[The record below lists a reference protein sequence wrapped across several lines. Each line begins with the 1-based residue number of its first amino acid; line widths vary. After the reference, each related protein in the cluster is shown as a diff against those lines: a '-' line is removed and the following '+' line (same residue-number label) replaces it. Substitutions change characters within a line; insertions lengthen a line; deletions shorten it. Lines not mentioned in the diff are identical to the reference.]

1 MMTSPDKRSE
11 RPPQPQAA
19 TATGPEPDSAPSPGR
34 RERRKQALRQHI
46 FDVATKMFRD
56 RGFQAT
62 TVEQISEAAD
72 IAPATFFNHF
82 QNKRAVLFEMT
93 NMVVIHLQ
101 GLLDQE
107 LERKT
112 DTRSR
117 LLGFARAAGA
127 DIGEAHEIARDV
139 VLTMVR
145 SETDGAEPP
154 YLLRVHQ
161 PFAEMLREG
170 QKCGEVR
177 DDMSADFLAE
187 MVVGM
192 LNATVTAWLSDPGY
206 PVEKQIV
213 QAAEFGWEAIRA
225 PDHSVSEPR
234 RTKKKQKRQKSQKR

>member
-1 MMTSPDKRSE
+1 MTPPTKKTE
-11 RPPQPQAA
+11 RKTPFSGQDMADAA
-19 TATGPEPDSAPSPGR
+19 VPGRPFPGR

-46 FDVATKMFRD
+46 FEVATGLFRD
-56 RGFQAT
+56 RGFHST
-62 TVEQISEAAD
+62 TVEQISDAAD

-82 QNKRAVLFEMT
+82 QNKRAVLLEMT

-107 LERKT
+107 LERET
-112 DTRSR
+112 DTHSR
-117 LLGFARAAGA
+117 LVGFARAAGA
-127 DIGEAHEIARDV
+127 DIGEAHGIARDV

-145 SETDGAEPP
+145 SETDGPEAP

-170 QKCGEVR
+170 QARGEVR
-177 DDMSADFLAE
+177 DDLTADFMAE

-206 PVEKQIV
+206 PIEKQIV
-213 QAAEFGWEAIRA
+213 QAAEFSWEAICVTADSA
-225 PDHSVSEPR
+225 PRSR
-234 RTKKKQKRQKSQKR
+234 RTKKK

>member
-1 MMTSPDKRSE
+1 MTTPPD
-11 RPPQPQAA
+11 
-19 TATGPEPDSAPSPGR
+19 TSPGR

-46 FDVATKMFRD
+46 FEVATKLFRD

-82 QNKRAVLFEMT
+82 QNKRAVLLEMT

-107 LERKT
+107 LERET

-117 LLGFARAAGA
+117 LVGFARAAGA
-127 DIGEAHEIARDV
+127 DIGQNHGIARDV
-139 VLTMVR
+139 VLTMVQ
-145 SETDGAEPP
+145 SETNAPEPP
-154 YLLRVHQ
+154 YLLSVHE
-161 PFAEMLREG
+161 PFADMLREG
-170 QKCGEVR
+170 QERGEVR
-177 DDMSADFLAE
+177 DDMSANFLAE

-192 LNATVTAWLSDPGY
+192 LNATVTGWLADSAY

-213 QAAEFGWEAIRA
+213 QAAEFAWEAIRKTA
-225 PDHSVSEPR
+225 D
-234 RTKKKQKRQKSQKR
+234 

>member
-1 MMTSPDKRSE
+1 MMTPPD
-11 RPPQPQAA
+11 
-19 TATGPEPDSAPSPGR
+19 TSPGR

-46 FDVATKMFRD
+46 FEVATKLFRD

-82 QNKRAVLFEMT
+82 QNKRAVLLEMT

-107 LERKT
+107 LERET

-117 LLGFARAAGA
+117 LVGFARAAGA
-127 DIGEAHEIARDV
+127 DIGENHGIARDV
-139 VLTMVR
+139 VLTMVQ
-145 SETDGAEPP
+145 SETNAPEPP
-154 YLLRVHQ
+154 YLLRVHE
-161 PFAEMLREG
+161 PFADMLREG
-170 QKCGEVR
+170 QERGEVR
-177 DDMSADFLAE
+177 DDMSANFLAE

-192 LNATVTAWLSDPGY
+192 LNATVTGWLADSAY

-213 QAAEFGWEAIRA
+213 QAAEFAWEAIRKTA
-225 PDHSVSEPR
+225 D
-234 RTKKKQKRQKSQKR
+234 